1 MSYRSRS
8 RSPRRSYRDHS
19 PDRQSYRRRGRT
31 HSRSRSRTPSRSRSR
46 SPYEDRRRR
55 RDFNRGGPSE
65 DMFEYRRRTREEA
78 TVTFWVPS
86 PELRPRSPSPTS
98 DTGKKSKRSRRSA
111 RYSDDSD
118 DSASEDDKSR
128 RRKSKK
134 SSHKKRKS
142 SKHKKSSSSSR
153 RKHRRS
159 LTPTDESASED
170 DSRSENAVSS
180 GKDRVLE
187 VDETQLDAVPDL
199 WVEKQVEMVDDSAPV
214 GPLPVA
220 AHDDHLKE
228 RAYGGALLPGEGS
241 AMAAYVQDGKRI
253 PRRGEIGLKSD
264 QIESFESAGFVM
276 SGSRHQR
283 MNAVR
288 MRKENQVISAEEKRL
303 LLTHASEQRLKREN
317 EIISGFRDILSE
329 RQKK

>member
-1 MSYRSRS
+1 
-8 RSPRRSYRDHS
+8 
-19 PDRQSYRRRGRT
+19 
-31 HSRSRSRTPSRSRSR
+31 
-46 SPYEDRRRR
+46 
-55 RDFNRGGPSE
+55 
-65 DMFEYRRRTREEA
+65 
-78 TVTFWVPS
+78 VPS

-98 DTGKKSKRSRRSA
+98 DTGKKTKRSRRSA

-118 DSASEDDKSR
+118 DASASGDDKSR
-128 RRKSKK
+128 RRRSKK

-142 SKHKKSSSSSR
+142 SKHKKSTSSSR

-159 LTPTDESASED
+159 STPTDESASD
-170 DSRSENAVSS
+170 DGSQSEKAASN
-180 GKDRVLE
+180 GKDKVLE

-199 WVEKQVEMVDDSAPV
+199 WVEKQGTFLTCVKGKPKIILTSNIVYLCSVEMVDDSAPV

-276 SGSRHQR
+276 SGSR
-283 MNAVR
+283 
-288 MRKENQVISAEEKRL
+288 
-303 LLTHASEQRLKREN
+303 
-317 EIISGFRDILSE
+317 
-329 RQKK
+329 